1 MARLTILAGD
11 QTLTVE
17 TETGT
22 LLSDALLHSGHR
34 PDMPCGGKGRCG
46 KCRVRASGGL
56 SPLSS
61 AEREALTPAEQ
72 AAGVRLACCTRVLGD
87 AQVTVD
93 GDGAVANRPERS

>member
-22 LLSDALLHSGHR
+22 LLSAALLHSGHR
-34 PDMPCGGKGRCG
+34 PDLPCGGKGRCG

-56 SPLSS
+56 SPLLR
-61 AEREALTPAEQ
+61 REGGSHP
-72 AAGVRLACCTRVLGD
+72 R
-87 AQVTVD
+87 
-93 GDGAVANRPERS
+93 